1 MLKWDDWDMKL
12 AKHDIKLGGN
22 NIEIEVAHLDKND
35 GKEFKRLFDIWRKLN
50 LGLEKYGRKVNIP
63 EVISEGMF
71 CVFSKSARYQK
82 KIKGK
87 GTVSF
92 DTINLQ
98 KKRREQIKASSID
111 EDLTSFGPRTEW
123 DDLYFLDFY
132 NEGKLDGTF
141 NVYFIPSKYIYSNKV
156 NKGQTM
162 KEQQGEKRRP
172 RFSLK
177 KDIIDKYKI
186 KPLAK
191 NVKVW

>member
-1 MLKWDDWDMKL
+1 MKL
-12 AKHDIKLGGN
+12 AKYKIFLGKN
-22 NIEIEVAHLDKND
+22 QIEIEVAHLDKQD
-35 GKEFKRLFDIWRKLN
+35 GRIFKKLFDIWRKLN

-71 CVFSKSARYQK
+71 CVFSKSVRYQRK
-82 KIKGK
+82 LSGS
-87 GTVSF
+87 GSVSF
-92 DTINLQ
+92 DTINLH
-98 KKRREQIKASSID
+98 KKRREQVKASSIS

-132 NEGKLDGTF
+132 NNGKLDGTF
-141 NVYFIPSKYIYSNKV
+141 NIYLIPNKFIYTNQV

-162 KEQQGEKRRP
+162 KDQQGERRRP
-172 RFSLK
+172 RFSIK
-177 KDIIDKYKI
+177 KDIILKNKI

>member
-1 MLKWDDWDMKL
+1 MKL
-12 AKHDIKLGGN
+12 QEQKIILGGKQ
-22 NIEIEVAHLDKND
+22 IEIEVAYLDTKD
-35 GKEFKRLFDIWRKLN
+35 GKEFKRLFDIWKKLN
-50 LGLEKYGRKVNIP
+50 LGLGKYGRKVNIP

-71 CVFSKSARYQK
+71 CVFSKSVRYQK
-82 KIKGK
+82 KLKGK

-92 DTINLQ
+92 DTINLNN
-98 KKRREQIKASSID
+98 KRREQIKASSIE

-141 NVYFIPSKYIYSNKV
+141 NVYLIPNKFIYANRV

-162 KEQQGEKRRP
+162 KDQQGEKRRP
-172 RFSLK
+172 RFSIK
-177 KDIIDKYKI
+177 KDIILINKI
-186 KPLAK
+186 KPIAK

>member
-1 MLKWDDWDMKL
+1 MKL
-12 AKHDIKLGGN
+12 QNQKIKLAGN
-22 NIEIEVAHLDKND
+22 DIEIEVAFLDKED
-35 GKEFKRLFDIWRKLN
+35 GKIFKELFDIWKVLN
-50 LGLEKYGRKVNIP
+50 AGLEKYGRKVNIP

-71 CVFSKSARYQK
+71 CVFSKSVRYQR
-82 KIKGK
+82 KIKGI

-92 DTINLQ
+92 DTVNLT
-98 KKRREQIKASSID
+98 KKRREQIKASSIN

-141 NVYFIPSKYIYSNKV
+141 NVYLIPNKFIYANKV

-162 KEQQGEKRRP
+162 KDQQGQSKRP
-172 RFSLK
+172 RFSIK
-177 KDIIDKYKI
+177 KDIIIKNKI
-186 KPLAK
+186 KPIAK

>member
-1 MLKWDDWDMKL
+1 MKL
-12 AKHDIKLGGN
+12 EKYKILLGGKE
-22 NIEIEVAHLDKND
+22 IEIEVAHLDKKD
-35 GKEFKRLFDIWRKLN
+35 GKIFKNLFDVWRKLN

-71 CVFSKSARYQK
+71 CVFSKSVRFQR
-82 KIKGK
+82 KIKGQ

-92 DTINLQ
+92 DTISLKN
-98 KKRREQIKASSID
+98 KRREQIKASSIG

-132 NEGKLDGTF
+132 NGGKLDGTF
-141 NVYFIPSKYIYSNKV
+141 NVYLIPNKYIYDNKV

-172 RFSLK
+172 RFSIK
-177 KDIIDKYKI
+177 KDIIDLNKI
-186 KPLAK
+186 KPIAR

>member
-1 MLKWDDWDMKL
+1 MKL

>member
-1 MLKWDDWDMKL
+1 MKL
-12 AKHDIKLGGN
+12 ENYKIKLGGKD
-22 NIEIEVAHLDKND
+22 IEIEVAHLDEKD
-35 GKEFKRLFDIWRKLN
+35 GKVFKNLFDIWRNLN
-50 LGLEKYGRKVNIP
+50 IGLEKYGRKVNIP

-71 CVFSKSARYQK
+71 CVFSKSVRYQK
-82 KIKGK
+82 KIKGA

-92 DTINLQ
+92 DTINLS
-98 KKRREQIKASSID
+98 KKRREQIKASSIN

-141 NVYFIPSKYIYSNKV
+141 NVYLIPNKFIYSNQV

-172 RFSLK
+172 RFSIK
-177 KDIIDKYKI
+177 KDIILKNKI
-186 KPLAK
+186 RPIAE

>member
-1 MLKWDDWDMKL
+1 MKL
-12 AKHDIKLGGN
+12 ETQKILLGGN
-22 NIEIEVAHLDKND
+22 EIVIEVAHLDKKD
-35 GKEFKRLFDIWRKLN
+35 GKVLKNLFDIWRKLN

-71 CVFSKSARYQK
+71 CVFSKSVRYQK

-92 DTINLQ
+92 DTINI
-98 KKRREQIKASSID
+98 KDKRREQIKATSIE
-111 EDLTSFGPRTEW
+111 EDLTSFGPKTQW

-141 NVYFIPSKYIYSNKV
+141 NVYFIPSKLIYSTQV

-162 KEQQGEKRRP
+162 KEQQSEKRRP
-172 RFSLK
+172 RFSIK
-177 KDIIDKYKI
+177 IDIIKKHKI

>member
-1 MLKWDDWDMKL
+1 MKL
-12 AKHDIKLGGN
+12 ERHKISINGKNL
-22 NIEIEVAHLDKND
+22 EIEVAHLSKVD

-71 CVFSKSARYQK
+71 CIFSGSVRFQK
-82 KIKGK
+82 KISGE

-92 DTINLQ
+92 DTINLL
-98 KKRREQIKASSID
+98 KKRKEQIKASSVSR
-111 EDLTSFGPRTEW
+111 DLTSFGPKTEW
-123 DDLYFLDFY
+123 DDLFFLDFY

-141 NVYFIPSKYIYSNKV
+141 NAYLIPNKFIYSRKV

-162 KEQQGEKRRP
+162 KDQQDEKRRP
-172 RFSLK
+172 RFTIK
-177 KDIIDKYKI
+177 EIIEKNNI

-191 NVKVW
+191 NIKVW